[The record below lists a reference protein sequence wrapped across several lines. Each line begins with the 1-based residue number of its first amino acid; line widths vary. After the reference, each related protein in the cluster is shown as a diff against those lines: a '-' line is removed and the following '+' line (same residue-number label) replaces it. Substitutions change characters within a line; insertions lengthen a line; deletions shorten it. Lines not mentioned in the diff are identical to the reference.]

1 MRWVWAVR
9 LGKVV
14 DAGSSSSSPFARALV
29 RVRPQ
34 VLVSSRAH
42 THPAPSLHRQPR
54 VCGKRWKGHPSVR
67 GVEKRQ
73 REPVNAPRPGGKPV
87 ACFASATQGRRA
99 NFSLS
104 LATYT
109 ARNASPSPASP
120 SNVLR
125 EDAFLRLRRRHAC
138 PLAPS
143 AIHSRHRL
151 SRAITTSAGLRSR
164 RTLRRDVGGLRLLN
178 ADTGITQDRPIEEAL
193 STPWHRFATPATIS
207 APYQFS
213 RRRYQRAW
221 ETHHGG
227 AKEL

>member
-9 LGKVV
+9 LGEGRRRRLELVISLR
-14 DAGSSSSSPFARALV
+14 AGSRNRAFAGKDGKD
-29 RVRPQ
+29 
-34 VLVSSRAH
+34 
-42 THPAPSLHRQPR
+42 TPASAA
-54 VCGKRWKGHPSVR
+54 WK
-67 GVEKRQ
+67 KRQ

-87 ACFASATQGRRA
+87 VCFASATQGRRA
-99 NFSLS
+99 NFPPSS
-104 LATYT
+104 ATYT

-151 SRAITTSAGLRSR
+151 SCAITTSAGLRSR

-207 APYQFS
+207 ATYQFS
-213 RRRYQRAW
+213 RRRYQ
-221 ETHHGG
+221 
-227 AKEL
+227 